1 VVEKICS
8 ELAHHGIHH
17 SLTSPPPMFCLETRR
32 QSTPVAGDENMVF
45 RKALNCNK
53 AESNVIH
60 LTVAKSS
67 CLNF

>member
-1 VVEKICS
+1 METLHRANSFGLQNHLGGGKN
-8 ELAHHGIHH
+8 L
-17 SLTSPPPMFCLETRR
+17 FCLETRR

-67 CLNF
+67 RLNF